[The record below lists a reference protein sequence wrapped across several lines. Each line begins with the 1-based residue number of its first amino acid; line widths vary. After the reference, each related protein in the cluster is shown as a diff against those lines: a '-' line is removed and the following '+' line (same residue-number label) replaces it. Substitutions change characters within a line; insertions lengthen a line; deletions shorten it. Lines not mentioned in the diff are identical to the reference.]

1 MLVSMAAPLS
11 NVLFVLV
18 CHGPY
23 QPASEPEITHGFSNR
38 CHCIGLGLEIEGVFG
53 QRATAGITVL
63 GIIARRWAT
72 DATRR
77 WYRCNH

>member
-1 MLVSMAAPLS
+1 MLVPMAAPLS
-11 NVLFVLV
+11 NILFVLV
-18 CHGPY
+18 CHR
-23 QPASEPEITHGFSNR
+23 PAAEREITHGFSNR

-53 QRATAGITVL
+53 RRVTAGITVL